1 MAEPGKKLPNSR
13 GPCPIE
19 FTESQISYG
28 PPKINKALTTRAN
41 RIEQFLWQE
50 LFDEY
55 NRQASATAD
64 LGVSTTEYF
73 DVYCK
78 DIPPVDEERKETLVN
93 KYPVYCTTAITLWN
107 HDGDP
112 TKTFK
117 KKYLITRPI
126 QECTEKFAP

>member
-1 MAEPGKKLPNSR
+1 MTEPVKNPPNSR

-19 FTESQISYG
+19 FTESQVSYG
-28 PPKINKALTTRAN
+28 PPKINKVLPTRAK
-41 RIEQFLWQE
+41 RMEQFLWQE
-50 LFDEY
+50 LFAEY
-55 NRQASATAD
+55 NRKASATED
-64 LGVSTTEYF
+64 LGVNTTEYF

-78 DIPPVDEERKETLVN
+78 DIPPENEERKETLVN